1 MKPLTTK
8 EEEIMNRFWEH
19 GEMKISE
26 LQALYEDP
34 RPHVNT
40 LSTLVKILEE
50 KRLCWSQG
58 TLASQFPLFCQG
70 DKGRLSQEF
79 TEGCG
84 G

>member
-1 MKPLTTK
+1 MKSLTAK
-8 EEEIMNRFWEH
+8 EEEIMNHFWEN

-26 LQALYEDP
+26 LHALYKEP

-40 LSTLVKILEE
+40 LGTLVKILEE
-50 KRLCWSQG
+50 KGICGAQS